1 MKINVMKLFF
11 GGIAL
16 VSAYKAGKYYGK
28 DEYIERLS
36 NNILTRLSPEEV
48 NDFNRLLL
56 KANAEMDK
64 IKI

>member
-36 NNILTRLSPEEV
+36 NNILTRLSPEEA

>member
-36 NNILTRLSPEEV
+36 NNILNWLSPEEV
-48 NDFNRLLL
+48 NDFIRLLL
-56 KANAEMDK
+56 KANTEMDQ
-64 IKI
+64 IKC